1 MPPVPSHPVVG
12 SAGREVSQP
21 GVPLADESGEMI
33 TPMTSDSPLVL
44 SEIADLRDVPL
55 ADMPS
60 LGVAHEVVGRA
71 VPGLPGVP
79 VPAASAAFQSA
90 I

>member
-1 MPPVPSHPVVG
+1 M
-12 SAGREVSQP
+12 
-21 GVPLADESGEMI
+21 
-33 TPMTSDSPLVL
+33 TPDSPLVL

-55 ADMPS
+55 ADMPG